1 MLNQLNQPSLGKL
14 ILRLGVGMLV
24 LFHGIAKLGNAGSVG
39 FISGQLA
46 NTGLPTVLAYGVY
59 VGEILA
65 PLLIILGIQS
75 RLGGLLLAVNML
87 FAIGLVHMDELFAL
101 SEHGGWAI
109 ELQAMY
115 LLGGLA
121 VMFLG
126 SGRFALKPD

>member
-1 MLNQLNQPSLGKL
+1 MLNHLNQPSLGKL

-109 ELQAMY
+109 ELQAMF

>member
-1 MLNQLNQPSLGKL
+1 
-14 ILRLGVGMLV
+14 
-24 LFHGIAKLGNAGSVG
+24 
-39 FISGQLA
+39 
-46 NTGLPTVLAYGVY
+46 
-59 VGEILA
+59 
-65 PLLIILGIQS
+65 
-75 RLGGLLLAVNML
+75 ML

-109 ELQAMY
+109 ELQAMF

>member
-1 MLNQLNQPSLGKL
+1 MLNQFNQPSLGKL
-14 ILRLGVGMLV
+14 ILRLGVGVLV
-24 LFHGIAKLGNAGSVG
+24 LFHGIAKLGNGGSLG
-39 FISGQLA
+39 FISEQLA
-46 NTGLPTVLAYGVY
+46 NTGLPTVLAYGVF

-75 RLGGLLLAVNML
+75 RLGGLLLVVNML
-87 FAIGLVHMDELFAL
+87 FVIGLVHMDELFAL

-121 VMFLG
+121 VIFLG